1 MTTTDHRVALVT
13 DSTCDIP
20 RDIARSHDII
30 IVPQMLIWGT
40 EELRDHI
47 DISPK
52 EFYERLTRDPV
63 HPSSSQ
69 TDIRTFRQL
78 FEELRDAGIQEIL
91 LILLSD
97 QFSGT
102 ISSARQAS
110 ELVQGVTVHIVNSM
124 TASMGLGF
132 QVLAAARA
140 RAEGGTVADMIAAA
154 EAVRERIHL
163 LLSVETLEYLH
174 RGGRIG
180 GEAKLI
186 GTAQQLK
193 PMLEVNARLGRVEP
207 VERTRTRRRAIQRL
221 YEVFCERVDPARPA
235 RIAVMHGNALE
246 DAEAL
251 AERVRN
257 DYNLIELIVTSTSPV
272 IGVHT
277 GPGAL
282 GLCGYNEPD

>member
-140 RAEGGTVADMIAAA
+140 RAAGGTVADMIAAA

-180 GEAKLI
+180 GAAKLI
-186 GTAQQLK
+186 GTALQLK

-221 YEVFCERVDPARPA
+221 YEVFCEQVDPARP
-235 RIAVMHGNALE
+235 
-246 DAEAL
+246 
-251 AERVRN
+251 
-257 DYNLIELIVTSTSPV
+257 
-272 IGVHT
+272 GVH
-277 GPGAL
+277 A
-282 GLCGYNEPD
+282 DDR

>member
-140 RAEGGTVADMIAAA
+140 RAAGGTVADMIAAA

-180 GEAKLI
+180 GAAKLI
-186 GTAQQLK
+186 GTALQLK
-193 PMLEVNARLGRVEP
+193 PQLIMSAESGVIEAGAKV
-207 VERTRTRRRAIQRL
+207 RTRKK
-221 YEVFCERVDPARPA
+221 
-235 RIAVMHGNALE
+235 ALE
-246 DAEAL
+246 SVFTAFVEKLNGHRNLHITVLHVCAQEEAEQL
-251 AERVRN
+251 AKRRQDPYLV
-257 DYNLIELIVTSTSPV
+257 DELIISSTSPV
-272 IGVHT
+272 SGAHA
-277 GPGAL
+277 GPGTV
-282 GLCGYNEPD
+282 GVVGYAEVE

>member
-140 RAEGGTVADMIAAA
+140 RAAGGTVADMIAAA

-180 GEAKLI
+180 GAAKLI
-186 GTAQQLK
+186 GTALQLK

-221 YEVFCERVDPARPA
+221 YEVFCEQVDPARPA